1 MTIFPHGFCQDLI
14 IQKLIMMIKMKYVYI
29 SKDPSQPPPSWM
41 PSKRLI
47 LYGEAKSIASL
58 YYSQH
63 ALLAPLSQDI
73 LRFFGNSQVK
83 IPFMTENE

>member
-14 IQKLIMMIKMKYVYI
+14 IQKLMMMIKMKYVYI
-29 SKDPSQPPPSWM
+29 SKDPSQPPPFWM

-47 LYGEAKSIASL
+47 LYGEAKSIA

-73 LRFFGNSQVK
+73 LRFLGNSQVK